1 MTLTVSMAFSSLRRS
16 RRLQHLAPEEDSLGA
31 CFICQDEFRV
41 EQLSRLR
48 RTACCHVLM
57 HRRCYEEMITRTSI
71 CGICRNDQTPEATR
85 TLSLNEAADLEDLQG
100 VLFLPGSYLVE
111 EVSHE
116 LVNYRQFGLP
126 NPHRQNS
133 FLWSLL
139 PFDMADEIL
148 FEYLALIDNF
158 IHKEFDEIMYIHGS
172 VVLPVP
178 ATTQVRHAFYNHFL
192 INIPETRAVLLRR
205 TIH

>member
-1 MTLTVSMAFSSLRRS
+1 M
-16 RRLQHLAPEEDSLGA
+16 
-31 CFICQDEFRV
+31 
-41 EQLSRLR
+41 
-48 RTACCHVLM
+48 
-57 HRRCYEEMITRTSI
+57 
-71 CGICRNDQTPEATR
+71 
-85 TLSLNEAADLEDLQG
+85 NEAADLEDLQG

-126 NPHRQNS
+126 NPHRQKS

-139 PFDMADEIL
+139 PFDIADEIL

-158 IHKEFDEIMYIHGS
+158 IHEEFDEIMYIHGF

-192 INIPETRAVLLRR
+192 INIPDQVQDVVNGIRFRFFISSCR
-205 TIH
+205 TSTYLSYHYKIRT